1 MGDQRNLILNF
12 KLERTWYQRLAGAIL
27 LVIGWCIALF
37 LFQSVSMPFGEYVIS
52 LFHGVPSAHLEKV
65 DKVWRYIFFNY
76 GPFIL
81 AIWAV
86 FFLWAASNKLRFS
99 GRRDQR
105 RSGKHYV
112 VTEEESA
119 KHYTLPVQ
127 NVRQAMKSKVLLAN
141 FSESGA
147 LLDLGA
153 KSPYFGAPV
162 RGVWALKRRKK
173 GGESKDRRVL
183 GKVVG

>member
-1 MGDQRNLILNF
+1 MGDQRSLILNF

-37 LFQSVSMPFGEYVIS
+37 LFQSVSMPLGEYIIS
-52 LFHGVPSAHLEKV
+52 LFHGVPSVHLEKV
-65 DKVWRYIFFNY
+65 GEVWRYIFFTY

-81 AIWAV
+81 IIWAV

-105 RSGKHYV
+105 CLGKHHV

-119 KHYTLPVQ
+119 GYYTLPVQ

-141 FSESGA
+141 FSENGM

-153 KSPYFGAPV
+153 KSPYFGASASGI
-162 RGVWALKRRKK
+162 RALKRRKK
-173 GGESKDRRVL
+173 RAESKDRRVL